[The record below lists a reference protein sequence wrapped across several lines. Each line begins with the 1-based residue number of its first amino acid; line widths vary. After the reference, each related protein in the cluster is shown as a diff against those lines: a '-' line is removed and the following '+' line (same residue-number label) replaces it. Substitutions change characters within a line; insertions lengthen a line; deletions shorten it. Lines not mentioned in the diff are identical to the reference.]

1 MENLQLSINTL
12 WKIKVV
18 FPQFFHNPKVYKR
31 LIWNEVV
38 WFFHI
43 FHSLEDEADERRK
56 CEWRGKPD
64 VDQNQAQN
72 YPEYCSWG
80 ITLSNETSGSVPQ
93 VAL

>member
-1 MENLQLSINTL
+1 MENLWLSINTL

-18 FPQFFHNPKVYKR
+18 FPQFFHNPEIYKR
-31 LIWNEVV
+31 LIRNEVV

-43 FHSLEDEADERRK
+43 FHSLEDEADERQK

-72 YPEYCSWG
+72 YPGYCPWG
-80 ITLSNETSGSVPQ
+80 IMISDETSGSVPR